1 MDEPTDLTPRVRSL
15 LASAAYEVKT
25 VVAARPAIALR
36 AERRRRPGHVVDDAT
51 EIVIDSYPRCASS
64 FAVAAF
70 RLAQEPR
77 AVAIAHHT
85 HMPAQV
91 LEGARR
97 GLPTL
102 VLIREPVPVVV
113 SHLVYRPWLAPISAV
128 RGFVRFYAPLET
140 VLDAVVVATFE
151 QVVGDYGSVIER
163 VNERFATTFVPFR
176 HTPENLTR
184 IEGEIDA
191 DYRRR
196 TPHDELERRVSRPS
210 GDRRDLADA
219 ARERVEALR
228 GTEPWR
234 RAESLYRRFA
244 SAAGD

>member
-1 MDEPTDLTPRVRSL
+1 VDEPTDLSPRVRSL

-25 VVAARPAIALR
+25 LVAARPAIALR

-51 EIVIDSYPRCASS
+51 EIVIESYPRC
-64 FAVAAF
+64 

-113 SHLVYRPWLAPISAV
+113 SHLVYRPRLTPISAL
-128 RGFVRFYAPLET
+128 RGFVRFYGPLEP
-140 VLDAVVVATFE
+140 VLDDVVVATFD
-151 QVVGDYGSVIER
+151 QVVSDYGSVIER
-163 VNERFATTFVPFR
+163 IN
-176 HTPENLTR
+176 
-184 IEGEIDA
+184 D
-191 DYRRR
+191 
-196 TPHDELERRVSRPS
+196 
-210 GDRRDLADA
+210 
-219 ARERVEALR
+219 RVEALH

-234 RAESLYRRFA
+234 RAETLYRRFA
-244 SAAGD
+244 AAAGD

>member
-1 MDEPTDLTPRVRSL
+1 MAPSTDLPPRMRSL
-15 LASAAYEVKT
+15 LSSVAYEAKT
-25 VVAARPAIALR
+25 LVAGHPAIALPT
-36 AERRRRPGHVVDDAT
+36 ERRRRPGHVVDDTT
-51 EIVIDSYPRCASS
+51 EVVIDSYPRCASS

-102 VLIREPVPVVV
+102 VLIREPLPAVA
-113 SHLVYRPWLAPISAV
+113 SHLVYRPTLSPMSAL
-128 RGFVRFYAPLET
+128 RGFVRFYAPVEP
-140 VLDAVVVATFE
+140 VLDALVVATFD
-151 QVVGDYGSVIER
+151 QIVGAYGAVVER
-163 VNERFATTFVPFR
+163 LNDRFGTTFVPFR
-176 HTPENLTR
+176 HTPENLAR
-184 IEGEIDA
+184 IEREIDA

-196 TPHDELERRVSRPS
+196 TPPEEVERRVSRPS
-210 GDRRDLADA
+210 DERRDQAA
-219 ARERVEALR
+219 VARERVKALR
-228 GTEPWR
+228 GSEPWR

-244 SAAGD
+244 AASER

>member
-1 MDEPTDLTPRVRSL
+1 MDEPTHLSPRVRSL
-15 LASAAYEVKT
+15 LASAAYEAKT
-25 VVAARPAIALR
+25 LVAARPAIALR

-77 AVAIAHHT
+77 PVAIAHHT

-102 VLIREPVPVVV
+102 VLIRAPLPAVV
-113 SHLVYRPWLAPISAV
+113 SHLVYRPRLVPISAL
-128 RGFVRFYAPLET
+128 RGFVRFYDPLEP
-140 VLDAVVVATFE
+140 VLDEVVVATFE
-151 QVVGDYGSVIER
+151 QVVGAYGSVIDR
-163 VNERFATTFVPFR
+163 VNDRFATTFVPFR
-176 HTPENLTR
+176 HTPENLAR
-184 IEGEIDA
+184 IQGEIDA
-191 DYRRR
+191 DSRRR
-196 TPHDELERRVSRPS
+196 TPPDEIERRVSRPS
-210 GDRRDLADA
+210 KDRRDEAEA

-234 RAESLYRRFA
+234 RAETLYRRFA
-244 SAAGD
+244 AAAGE